1 MYMSSGFSSLSRLQ
15 KGGRVLLPALAGVVF
30 VMPAHAAPG
39 DAEIVTTRIQLAQA
53 TAGTGATATTPLP
66 TPIGAAATPA
76 PAPAVTP
83 IVQSR
88 DSFWHAPLQQLP
100 PLTSRPELY
109 GQPQSLMLHPL
120 TPIQLHQGPWG
131 VFNAN
136 TGAASGFGTVGYY
149 AVARWA
155 EDWSSL
161 RDKRNRHDFLDPLKY
176 IALNDSGSIYLTLSG
191 NFRHHGFWEQHPAL
205 GAVGKSHTYL
215 SNLRTNLGADLHLGE
230 HVRFYG
236 ELMSGQATGGN
247 KFGYNA
253 RWRNR
258 VDAQQAFVEV
268 RGRMLGATM
277 GAMVGR
283 MSFLDVPPN
292 ISAGSVYP
300 SIPYSWN
307 GLRGYSVWKRFRVD
321 LFDLS
326 LTNYEYRAFHDQVGW
341 KTRLFGAYTSYA
353 IPEFKTFGKKSQIF
367 VDTYYLGYLLASSP
381 ITATKGVVAG
391 STHRDTP
398 GMRVWGNAGPIEFSA
413 SGMWQGGNFQAAKNG
428 PTRPVSA
435 YSFNASVAWRFAN
448 WWGRPA
454 IGIQADDISG
464 GDTRRSA
471 TSTWGGLPFALRAQR
486 VLSGPGAELQ
496 PAERDRCGTAGDDVA
511 HHQYV
516 AAAEGAGAVAEFDP
530 RYDLFSRRCELCLS
544 AVGRL

>member
-39 DAEIVTTRIQLAQA
+39 DAEIVTTRSQLAQA
-53 TAGTGATATTPLP
+53 TAGTGATAATPP
-66 TPIGAAATPA
+66 ATSIGAATT

-83 IVQSR
+83 VVPSR
-88 DSFWHAPLQQLP
+88 DSFWHAPPQQLP

-268 RGRMLGATM
+268 RGHMLGATM
-277 GAMVGR
+277 GAMIGR
-283 MSFLDVPPN
+283 MTFLDVPPN

-353 IPEFKTFGKKSQIF
+353 VPEFKTFGKKSQIF

-381 ITATKGVVAG
+381 ITATKGIVAG

-413 SGMWQGGNFQAAKNG
+413 GGMWQGGEFPGGEERPDAAG
-428 PTRPVSA
+428 VGL
-435 YSFNASVAWRFAN
+435 FVQCLGSVAVRELVGAARDRNPGRRYFG
-448 WWGRPA
+448 WGYP
-454 IGIQADDISG
+454 QECDQYL
-464 GDTRRSA
+464 GD
-471 TSTWGGLPFALRAQR
+471 LPLALRAQR

-496 PAERDRCGTAGDDVA
+496 PAERD
-511 HHQYV
+511 
-516 AAAEGAGAVAEFDP
+516 
-530 RYDLFSRRCELCLS
+530 
-544 AVGRL
+544 